1 MLSPA
6 PATVETEVMAMLSTA
21 TRVRSRPDEVFGL
34 WCALT
39 GYDPAAFDDLDLESF
54 LARPELPALAAIP
67 DSVLRDAG
75 EAVRRGRSL
84 PLERWLAAVRVVRP
98 DRIAR

>member
-1 MLSPA
+1 MIG
-6 PATVETEVMAMLSTA
+6 TV
-21 TRVRSRPDEVFGL
+21 TRARTRPDEVFAL

-39 GYDPAAFDDLDLESF
+39 GYDPATFDELDLESF
-54 LARPELPALAAIP
+54 LCRPELAALAAIP
-67 DSVLRDAG
+67 DAVLRDAG

-84 PLERWLAAVRVVRP
+84 PLERWIAAVRVVRP

>member
-1 MLSPA
+1 MIG
-6 PATVETEVMAMLSTA
+6 TV
-21 TRVRSRPDEVFGL
+21 TRVRTRPDEVFAL

-39 GYDPAAFDDLDLESF
+39 GYAPSSFDELDLESF
-54 LARPELPALAAIP
+54 LCRPEVAALAAIP
-67 DSVLRDAG
+67 DAVLRDAG

-98 DRIAR
+98 DR

>member
-1 MLSPA
+1 MVATAIPTRPA
-6 PATVETEVMAMLSTA
+6 IR
-21 TRVRSRPDEVFGL
+21 TRPEEVFLL

-39 GYDPAAFDDLDLESF
+39 GYNAADFDELDLEAF
-54 LARPELPALAAIP
+54 LSRPELPALAATP

-75 EAVRRGRSL
+75 EEVRRARSL

-98 DRIAR
+98 HR

>member
-1 MLSPA
+1 MPG
-6 PATVETEVMAMLSTA
+6 TA
-21 TRVRSRPDEVFGL
+21 TRVRTRPDEVFIL

-39 GYDPAAFDDLDLESF
+39 GYDPAAFDDLELDAF
-54 LARPELPALAAIP
+54 LSRPELPALAGTP
-67 DSVLRDAG
+67 DAVLRDAG

-98 DRIAR
+98 DRISR